1 MTMFWKGVLVL
12 GLAVV
17 GVAVAVG
24 LPDMKRYLRLRR
36 M

>member
-12 GLAVV
+12 GMAAV
-17 GVAVAVG
+17 GAAVALG
-24 LPDMKRYLRLRR
+24 LPDLRRYLRLRR

>member
-17 GVAVAVG
+17 AAAVAMG
-24 LPDMKRYLRLRR
+24 LPDMKRYLRLRA

>member
-1 MTMFWKGVLVL
+1 MFWKGVLVL

-17 GVAVAVG
+17 AAAVAVG